1 MKKAL
6 LVSAI
11 MLCVASAQAQTA
23 DNLDTVFGRYPF
35 YFYNYYDNCWDHDTV
50 HDNMKCFMLPG
61 APSNHDTLN
70 LPTNPLAIC
79 DTVVPYFGGCNPWF
93 PKYHTEIAVGFVPDP
108 VLRVIGFAYARI
120 DYDWPMYAGASQWTS
135 AWLYDSVIRSD
146 ATCNFNVY
154 DRNMQ
159 LIQSKTVTNRDIHP
173 ARAIPLG
180 RKRAWSHVILAPPL
194 FLPIYEVF
202 FDQPMDLADTFYMSK
217 TMMYNDSII
226 YTDVTEMVEYH
237 YNPELPGHSAFDS
250 VCNHRLPPEIRRFRD
265 NIINGE
271 WEQPENEVWYMAT
284 IFPIVEYPGDTCPQ
298 AQGLQYVR
306 SSADKAF
313 FRWQRGTNHHDWQL
327 SYGPAGTAPEDG
339 TILNCANTSSSLVTL
354 DPDSHYVAYVRARC
368 KFARYEYGPWSAP
381 LAFSLNGG
389 NGIDGIDAPDINLTP
404 NPASERVTVS
414 AIGMQSVELL
424 AVDGTVIMRREG
436 LHQDEYL
443 LDLKG
448 LAAGV
453 YMVRVATPLGS
464 ATRRLLVQ

>member
-50 HDNMKCFMLPG
+50 HDNMICYTGVVESVSTASQLPC
-61 APSNHDTLN
+61 
-70 LPTNPLAIC
+70 NPLAIN
-79 DTVVPYFGGCNPWF
+79 DTIRPSYGGCYLWY
-93 PKYHTEIAVGFVPDP
+93 PKFHTEIAVGFVPDP

-120 DYDWPMYAGASQWTS
+120 EYGDAWDAGLSQWTS
-135 AWLYDSVIRSD
+135 TWVEDSVICSD

-159 LIQSKTVTNRDIHP
+159 LLQSKTVTNRDIHP
-173 ARAIPLG
+173 ARVIPIGKQLCNVWIP
-180 RKRAWSHVILAPPL
+180 RPTS

-202 FDQPMDLADTFYMSK
+202 FDQPIDLADTFYMSK

-226 YTDVTEMVEYH
+226 YTDVTEMYELH
-237 YNPELPGHSAFDS
+237 FEPENPRIPAFDS
-250 VCNHRLPPEIRRFRD
+250 LCNHRLPPEIRRFRD

-389 NGIDGIDAPDINLTP
+389 NSIEDVGNPDITLTP
-404 NPASERVTVS
+404 NPASEQVTV
-414 AIGMQSVELL
+414 AATGMQSIELL
-424 AVDGTVIMRREG
+424 GVDGTVIMRREG
-436 LHQDEYL
+436 LMQDEYT

-453 YMVRVATPLGS
+453 YMVRVSTAKGT
-464 ATRRLLVQ
+464 ATRRLAVAR